1 MSEWGVVTVLIALVG
16 LISTVAVPLSKNT
29 KAMTQLSGQIELLA
43 YRIKEE
49 ENNLEA
55 FKEKSADRHEKI
67 FNQLDEQSDRLAD
80 HENRIINLE
89 KTK

>member
-67 FNQLDEQSDRLAD
+67 FNQLDEQSDRLTD
-80 HENRIINLE
+80 HENRITNLE

>member
-1 MSEWGVVTVLIALVG
+1 MSEWGVVTVVIALVG
-16 LISTVAVPLSKNT
+16 LIGAVAVPLSKNT

-67 FNQLDEQSDRLAD
+67 FNQLDEQSERLTD
-80 HENRIINLE
+80 HENRITNLE

>member
-1 MSEWGVVTVLIALVG
+1 MSEWGVVTVVIALVG

-67 FNQLDEQSDRLAD
+67 FNQLDEQSERLTD
-80 HENRIINLE
+80 HENRITNLE

>member
-67 FNQLDEQSDRLAD
+67 FNQLDEHNERLND
-80 HENRIINLE
+80 QENRITNLE

>member
-43 YRIKEE
+43 YRIREE

-67 FNQLDEQSDRLAD
+67 FNQLDEQSDRLTD
-80 HENRIINLE
+80 HENRITNLE

>member
-16 LISTVAVPLSKNT
+16 LISTVAVQLSKNT

-67 FNQLDEQSDRLAD
+67 FNQLDEHNERLND
-80 HENRIINLE
+80 QENRITNLE

>member
-1 MSEWGVVTVLIALVG
+1 MSEWGVVTVVIALVG

-67 FNQLDEQSDRLAD
+67 FNQLDEQSDRLTD
-80 HENRIINLE
+80 HENRITNLE